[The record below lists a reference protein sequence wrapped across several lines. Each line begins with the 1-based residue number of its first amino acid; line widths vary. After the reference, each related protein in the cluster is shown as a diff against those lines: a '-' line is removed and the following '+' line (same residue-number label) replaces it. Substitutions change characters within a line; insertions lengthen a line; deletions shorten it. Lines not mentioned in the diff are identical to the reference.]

1 VGDEAAAPRLLG
13 ELTWTELD
21 AERRRPLLVVPCGS
35 TEQHGPHLPLDTD
48 TRIAVALAH
57 RLAAA
62 WPAVVGPA
70 VAFGA
75 SGEHQDFA
83 GTVSIGSAAL
93 ATALTELV
101 RSVRGWSAGVV
112 LLSAHGGNAEALGAV
127 AGTAAAEGDRVL
139 VWAVSVPGGDAHA
152 GRTETSLLLALDPC
166 AVRWAAAAPGVTAP
180 VGELWPRLRRG
191 GVRSVS
197 ENGVLGDPTGATAD
211 EGRRVLDDLCR
222 RLVAAVDDWV
232 GRWAEPAEPAVPA

>member
-1 VGDEAAAPRLLG
+1 MGDPASGPRLLG

-21 AERRRPLLVVPCGS
+21 ADRRRPVVVVPCGS

-62 WPAVVGPA
+62 RWPVVVSPA
-70 VAFGA
+70 LAFGA

-93 ATALTELV
+93 AAVLTELV
-101 RSVRGWSAGVV
+101 RSVRRWSAGVV
-112 LLSAHGGNAEALGAV
+112 LLSAHGGNADALRTV

-139 VWAVSVPGGDAHA
+139 VWPVVVPSGDAHA
-152 GRTETSLLLALDPC
+152 GRTETSLLLALDPS
-166 AVRWAAAAPGVTAP
+166 AVRRAVAAPGATAP
-180 VGELWPRLRRG
+180 IAHLWPRLRSG

-197 ENGVLGDPTGATAD
+197 ENGVLGDPTGAGAD
-211 EGRRVLDDLCR
+211 EGRRILDDLCR

-232 GRWAEPAEPAVPA
+232 GRWAEPAVPA